1 MSRKPLYSEG
11 SKREHLDLFA
21 GCGGFTLGLSRSN
34 LDVSTT
40 RICEKDPKALKTLE
54 LRYPEIPKTPNDIK
68 ELSYAPKT
76 TRKPWIIT
84 GGFPCQDIS
93 GANPFGKGLKGSRSG
108 LWFEFKR
115 IIQETQPEWVI
126 IENSPNLR
134 TKGLGTV
141 LKDLRE
147 IGYLGVYTIIGGQHL
162 GSPMPHK
169 RERIWIVAHP
179 MRSVW
184 RFQPQGNSEV
194 LGQGGESPE
203 KTERSPLS
211 DKTGRSGEG
220 TEALAHPNSEGREGG
235 LSGRE
240 IAWGQTL
247 LGCIGRCLSELEGRW
262 RVAPPS
268 PYQHSWEPPRLKPRL
283 DRSSSRISSRV
294 DRLRQIGN
302 SVIPDI
308 PEAIGN
314 AIHLMENNATA

>member
-1 MSRKPLYSEG
+1 MIK
-11 SKREHLDLFA
+11 EHLDLFA
-21 GCGGFTLGLSRSN
+21 GCGGFTLGLERSS
-34 LDVSTT
+34 LPVKTT
-40 RICEKDPKALKTLE
+40 RICENNPKALQTLE
-54 LRYPEIPKTPNDIK
+54 LRFPEIPKTPSDIK
-68 ELSYAPKT
+68 ELTYAPK

-115 IIQETQPEWVI
+115 IIRETHPEWII

-134 TKGLGTV
+134 SKGLGTV
-141 LKDLRE
+141 LQDLRE

-169 RERIWIVAHP
+169 RERIWIVANP

-184 RFQPQGNSEV
+184 RFQSQGHPEV
-194 LGQGGESPE
+194 LEQGGQSPE
-203 KTERSPLS
+203 ETQWSPLS
-211 DKTGRSGEG
+211 DKIGRSGEG
-220 TEALAHPNSEGREGG
+220 TETLTQSNCKGRQGG
-235 LSGRE
+235 ISGRE
-240 IAWGQTL
+240 IAWGEAL
-247 LGCIGRCLSELEGRW
+247 LGCIGRCLSELKGRR

-283 DRSSSRISSRV
+283 DRSSSRLPSRV

-314 AIHLMENNATA
+314 AIHRMENA

>member
-1 MSRKPLYSEG
+1 MIK
-11 SKREHLDLFA
+11 EHLDLFA
-21 GCGGFTLGLSRSN
+21 GCGGFTLGLERSS
-34 LDVSTT
+34 LPVKTT
-40 RICEKDPKALKTLE
+40 RICENNPKALQTLE
-54 LRYPEIPKTPNDIK
+54 LRFPEIPKTPSDIK
-68 ELSYAPKT
+68 ELTYAPK

-115 IIQETQPEWVI
+115 IIRETHPEWII

-134 TKGLGTV
+134 SKGLGTV
-141 LKDLRE
+141 LQDLRE

-169 RERIWIVAHP
+169 RERIWIVANP

-184 RFQPQGNSEV
+184 RFQSQGHPEV
-194 LGQGGESPE
+194 LEQGGQSPE
-203 KTERSPLS
+203 ETQWSPLS
-211 DKTGRSGEG
+211 DKIGRSGEG
-220 TEALAHPNSEGREGG
+220 TETLAHSNCKGRQGG
-235 LSGRE
+235 ISGRE
-240 IAWGQTL
+240 IAWGETL
-247 LGCIGRCLSELEGRW
+247 LGYIGRCLSGLKGRR

-283 DRSSSRISSRV
+283 DRSSSRLPSRV

-314 AIHLMENNATA
+314 AIHRMENA

>member
-1 MSRKPLYSEG
+1 MIK
-11 SKREHLDLFA
+11 EHLDLFA
-21 GCGGFTLGLSRSN
+21 GCGGFTLGLERSS
-34 LDVSTT
+34 LPVKTT
-40 RICEKDPKALKTLE
+40 RICENNPKALQTLE
-54 LRYPEIPKTPNDIK
+54 LRFPEIPKTPSDIK
-68 ELSYAPKT
+68 ELTYAPK

-115 IIQETQPEWVI
+115 IIRETHPEWII

-134 TKGLGTV
+134 SKGLGTV
-141 LKDLRE
+141 LQDLRE

-169 RERIWIVAHP
+169 RERIWIVANP

-184 RFQPQGNSEV
+184 RFQSQGHPEV
-194 LGQGGESPE
+194 LEQGGQSPE
-203 KTERSPLS
+203 ETQWSPLS
-211 DKTGRSGEG
+211 DKIGRSGEG
-220 TEALAHPNSEGREGG
+220 TETLAHSNCKGRQGG
-235 LSGRE
+235 ISGRE
-240 IAWGQTL
+240 IAWGETL
-247 LGCIGRCLSELEGRW
+247 LGCIGRCLSELTGRW

-283 DRSSSRISSRV
+283 DRSSSRLPSRV

-314 AIHLMENNATA
+314 AIHRMENA